1 MIDRAVRWLQ
11 PFRPVCQSVDVD
23 RLLADTALLRNE
35 IERAGFDQAER
46 VNRALFP
53 KVHFGDQSIG

>member
-11 PFRPVCQSVDVD
+11 PFRPMCQTIDVD

-35 IERAGFDQAER
+35 IERAGLDHPER
-46 VNRALFP
+46 VNRVFFP
-53 KVHFGDQSIG
+53 KVLLVNR